1 MFSVSGLHPQLIAP
15 LSQVV
20 NVFNSLKSS
29 TICHSSAWQRLQQK
43 SRKEPS
49 EFTVSDASVSQILKE
64 LGLSGIPPSV
74 IAQQVNNLLPTAIAP
89 LLERKPSHWQTSY
102 VSAESFFENKNGM
115 PPRLFESYTRRN
127 TSSLLPA
134 HISIQP
140 SFPLSPVLQQT
151 RGFKTRAQRSKLKM
165 EEEEADGVLSGMKS
179 TLAKDKPIDVNKI
192 VKEHN
197 IKEGNREAFKF
208 GFADGYLMAQA
219 QSLKGIDVNKLAA
232 SRVKGGG
239 DQDAFKRGFEEG
251 FLMSKEHVPKTTT
264 WTSYFMR
271 ALGSTLVFTIIFV
284 ILINLIAMSFT
295 SEMRGGTSSL
305 SGRLRFSGM
314 DTSVQAVKDN
324 NVTFDDVKGCQEAK
338 EELEEVVKF
347 LQDPDR
353 FTSLGGKLPK
363 GVLLVGPPGTGKT
376 LLARAVAGEADVPF
390 FYASGSEFDEMFVGV
405 GASRVRNLF
414 AAAKKNAPCV
424 VFLDELDSVGGK
436 RVDSPVHPYSRMTI
450 NQLLAEMDGFKQN
463 EGVIVMG
470 ATNFV
475 EVLDPALTRP
485 GRFDTTVTVP
495 RPDVKGR
502 LEILKLYLG
511 KVKVD
516 SDVDGDILARGTV
529 GFTGADLENMVNQGA
544 LHAASVGHQFVTMSD
559 LEFAKDKILMG
570 PERRSAQ
577 IDDKNKKITA
587 YHEGGHALVAYY
599 TKDATPIN
607 KATIMPRGPTL
618 GHVSLLPEKDQ
629 WNETKAQLLAQMDIC
644 MGGRVAEELIFG
656 PDNITT
662 GASSDFEQATKIAKM
677 MVTRFGM
684 SEKLGVM
691 VASENG
697 LSPEMKAMI
706 ETEVRNMLKE
716 SYKRAENLLRTHAWE
731 HKTLAEALLRY
742 ETLTADEIGEVL
754 DGKQLANR

>member
-1 MFSVSGLHPQLIAP
+1 MAFISFQLIAP

-29 TICHSSAWQRLQQK
+29 TTCHASAWQRLQQK
-43 SRKEPS
+43 NRKEQS
-49 EFTVSDASVSQILKE
+49 EFTVSDASVSLILKD
-64 LGLSGIPPSV
+64 LGLSGISPSV
-74 IAQQVNNLLPTAIAP
+74 IAQEVNNLLPTAIAP
-89 LLERKPSHWQTSY
+89 LLDQKPSHWQTSY
-102 VSAESFFENKNGM
+102 VSAESFFENKHGN
-115 PPRLFESYTRRN
+115 
-127 TSSLLPA
+127 LL
-134 HISIQP
+134 S
-140 SFPLSPVLQQT
+140 LSPRVSNYSFHLYDLDIKEVYIMSATSHDFLQQR

-165 EEEEADGVLSGMKS
+165 EEEEASGVLSGMKVAPFFMCS

-219 QSLKGIDVNKLAA
+219 QSLK
-232 SRVKGGG
+232 
-239 DQDAFKRGFEEG
+239 
-251 FLMSKEHVPKTTT
+251 
-264 WTSYFMR
+264 
-271 ALGSTLVFTIIFV
+271 
-284 ILINLIAMSFT
+284 AMSSHQT
-295 SEMRGGTSSL
+295 CADVYVTL
-305 SGRLRFSGM
+305 TLTGRLRFSGM

-324 NVTFDDVKGCQEAK
+324 NVTFEDVKGCQEAK
-338 EELEEVVKF
+338 EELEEVVNF
-347 LQDPDR
+347 LRDPDR
-353 FTSLGGKLPK
+353 FTNLGGKLPK

-414 AAAKKNAPCV
+414 TAAKKNAPCV

-475 EVLDPALTRP
+475 EVLDPYVPYQSLASTFKQVLKHNDFFSRALTRP

-516 SDVDGDILARGTV
+516 TDVDGDILARGTV
-529 GFTGADLENMVNQGA
+529 GFTGADLENMVNQAA
-544 LHAASVGHQFVTMSD
+544 LHAASVGHQFVTMAD

-587 YHEGGHALVAYY
+587 YHEGGHALVAFY

-629 WNETKAQLLAQMDIC
+629 WNETKSQLLAQMDIC
-644 MGGRVAEELIFG
+644 MGGRVAEEIFFG

-662 GASSDFEQATKIAKM
+662 GVISSPDKASPIEQICFDE
-677 MVTRFGM
+677 VL
-684 SEKLGVM
+684 SVLNVGVM
-691 VASENG
+691 VSGESG

-706 ETEVRNMLKE
+706 ETEVRHMLKE
-716 SYKRAENLLRTHAWE
+716 SYKRAETLLKTHARE

-742 ETLTADEIGEVL
+742 ETLTADEIREVL
-754 DGKQLANR
+754 DGKQLQNR